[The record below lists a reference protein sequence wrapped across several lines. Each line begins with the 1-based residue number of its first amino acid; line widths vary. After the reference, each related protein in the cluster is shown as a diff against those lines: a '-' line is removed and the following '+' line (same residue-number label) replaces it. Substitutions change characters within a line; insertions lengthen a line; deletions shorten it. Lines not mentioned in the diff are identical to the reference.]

1 MKECYEAAG
10 KALGVPIDVQTG
22 TTERDTASQLDV
34 LMTMADMDYDLFGL
48 ADLVDRL
55 IWLFLLAN
63 SSCTRLNTSRGT
75 MAGWLSIINIGEV
88 SLYSFS
94 PFLR

>member
-34 LMTMADMDYDLFGL
+34 LMTMADMDYEHLP
-48 ADLVDRL
+48 RY
-55 IWLFLLAN
+55 N
-63 SSCTRLNTSRGT
+63 
-75 MAGWLSIINIGEV
+75 GWMVVHN
-88 SLYSFS
+88 
-94 PFLR
+94 